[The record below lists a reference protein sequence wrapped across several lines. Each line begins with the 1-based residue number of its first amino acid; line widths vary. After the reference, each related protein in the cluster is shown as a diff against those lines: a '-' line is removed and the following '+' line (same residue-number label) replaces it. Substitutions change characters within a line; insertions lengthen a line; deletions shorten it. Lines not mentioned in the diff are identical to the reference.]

1 MTDQNPYPQQP
12 APSAE
17 KAEKNRKT
25 DKKLLKI
32 LGAVIGVFVVII
44 ILVAACSPD
53 NDDSTTDTGSGVGKW
68 DAQTQCEAAA
78 KERSSDPNNVK
89 FSGATDTAF
98 VEIKDGWQVV
108 GWVDNPN
115 GLGGYTHHEYTCS
128 VESTDQEGKVNVGL
142 DISEAK

>member
-1 MTDQNPYPQQP
+1 MTDQNPYSQP
-12 APSAE
+12 TDPAE
-17 KAEKNRKT
+17 GKAEKN
-25 DKKLLKI
+25 KKSNKKVLKI
-32 LGAVIGVFVVII
+32 LGVIVAAII
-44 ILVAACSPD
+44 ILIVIVSACSPD
-53 NDDSTTDTGSGVGKW
+53 DDESTTKNDSSVGKW
-68 DAQTQCEAAA
+68 DAKTQCEAAA

-142 DISEAK
+142 NIGEAK